1 MCERASVCTPLS
13 VWWASVCVSFLV
25 ILRGCRKGRF
35 FSSSL
40 QRLLVSTKRER
51 SSHGPSP
58 RIQQARS
65 FDTKLTGSFINKEKQ
80 KRRKKWPKSNRLHLT
95 EKQKQSVTNIPTS
108 RTWKRAWDL
117 REEPECKEFV
127 GMRSEL
133 WGGQPCNRV
142 NLGKKKKTNFSS
154 TYIMLSTNINPELMK
169 RSWSK
174 SSWFWDSL
182 KGINPCLVEIKRS
195 LFLSSEQSSSN

>member
-65 FDTKLTGSFINKEKQ
+65 FNTKLTGSFINKEKKKEGKSDLNQ
-80 KRRKKWPKSNRLHLT
+80 TGCTLRKNKNNPWQTSEPAAHESERETWERSRDAKNLWEWGASSEVDSLVT
-95 EKQKQSVTNIPTS
+95 EW
-108 RTWKRAWDL
+108 TWA
-117 REEPECKEFV
+117 
-127 GMRSEL
+127 
-133 WGGQPCNRV
+133 
-142 NLGKKKKTNFSS
+142 KKTNNFSS
-154 TYIMLSTNINPELMK
+154 TCIMLSTNINPELMK

-174 SSWFWDSL
+174 SCWFWDSL

-195 LFLSSEQSSSN
+195 LFLSSERSSSN